1 MSSRCVAVDGVLL
14 ELFLL
19 LVGSVARQDDA
30 AVEFCG
36 EMQLP
41 VYPSFAFFGRG
52 TFHAHDPV
60 SDFLT
65 RSNRAVHPSSV
76 MVSVPVVRFG
86 FLDDQA

>member
-1 MSSRCVAVDGVLL
+1 ML
-14 ELFLL
+14 ELLLL

-30 AVEFCG
+30 AVEFCS

-60 SDFLT
+60 SDLIT

-76 MVSVPVVRFG
+76 MVSVPVERSG
-86 FLDDQA
+86 FLRDRA